1 MYKTRI
7 FTHTLKYI
15 YNGRF
20 TCIYIVVVY
29 IHRHT
34 YILHKLYLDVYRCML
49 IYIYI
54 YIGSRVCLSPLNNL
68 PC

>member
-54 YIGSRVCLSPLNNL
+54 LVPEFVFH
-68 PC
+68 P